1 MIRTLLKPFSFVPA
15 LLLMYMIYSFSA
27 QPGEVSSQL
36 SYKVSY
42 KIVET
47 VDQTLNAGMADWEIE
62 TWVYRIHGLVRKLA
76 HMTEYFALA
85 VAVSFPLYVYG
96 VHGIWLMLLAGF
108 ICVGFACGDEYHQ
121 SFVEGRGPSVRDV
134 AIDSFGVFWGIILVR
149 IVGWTGR
156 KTIFRPRKKKKKKE
170 AEPQMQARSGQAWQE
185 PRMQARSGQMWQ
197 EPRMQG
203 QMPPVQRSRQGYA
216 GQGYTGSAPQS
227 GQPQGYAGQHWQQ
240 AQPMQDYD
248 NPAPQNEQSQA
259 QQSWQQ
265 AQQTQDRQVQEYAR
279 QNQQQMQPTQDGQV
293 REYARQNQQ
302 QMQPTQD
309 HDGFAPENVQQ
320 PTGYPEYVRQ
330 KVRMHETSPIQSTD
344 ETFQPQ
350 TQASQTDYQPQQTQA
365 SQTDYQPQQTQASQT
380 DYSPHMPFSDAQD
393 SRSVEEQGIPV
404 NVPYR
409 PYTRSYQYDDQIP
422 ESRNK

>member
-47 VDQTLNAGMADWEIE
+47 VDQALNAGMADWEID

-121 SFVEGRGPSVRDV
+121 SFVEGRGPSMRDV

-156 KTIFRPRKKKKKKE
+156 KTIFRPRKKKKQKE
-170 AEPQMQARSGQAWQE
+170 TPQMQTRA
-185 PRMQARSGQMWQ
+185 GQMWQ
-197 EPRMQG
+197 DPQTQVHAGQMWQDPRMQV
-203 QMPPVQRSRQGYA
+203 P
-216 GQGYTGSAPQS
+216 
-227 GQPQGYAGQHWQQ
+227 
-240 AQPMQDYD
+240 PMQH
-248 NPAPQNEQSQA
+248 P
-259 QQSWQQ
+259 QQSDVIRRPHPSSNCQPVDAQ
-265 AQQTQDRQVQEYAR
+265 A
-279 QNQQQMQPTQDGQV
+279 
-293 REYARQNQQ
+293 
-302 QMQPTQD
+302 
-309 HDGFAPENVQQ
+309 ENI
-320 PTGYPEYVRQ
+320 P
-330 KVRMHETSPIQSTD
+330 
-344 ETFQPQ
+344 
-350 TQASQTDYQPQQTQA
+350 YQPYTQ
-365 SQTDYQPQQTQASQT
+365 SYYRTDAPSI
-380 DYSPHMPFSDAQD
+380 SSDK
-393 SRSVEEQGIPV
+393 
-404 NVPYR
+404 N
-409 PYTRSYQYDDQIP
+409 
-422 ESRNK
+422 

>member
-47 VDQTLNAGMADWEIE
+47 VDQTLNADMADWEID

-96 VHGIWLMLLAGF
+96 VHGIWLMLLAGI

-156 KTIFRPRKKKKKKE
+156 KTIFRPRKKKKQKE
-170 AEPQMQARSGQAWQE
+170 TRKQTHSEQTWQEPQRHAYSGQTWQEPQRHAYSDQAWQE
-185 PRMQARSGQMWQ
+185 PPIPPVRQQTTVPPSWQ
-197 EPRMQG
+197 PRQSYTAP
-203 QMPPVQRSRQGYA
+203 MPPDGRTQAAQGWQQVQGYA
-216 GQGYTGSAPQS
+216 EPAPQS
-227 GQPQGYAGQHWQQ
+227 GHTQRA
-240 AQPMQDYD
+240 
-248 NPAPQNEQSQA
+248 
-259 QQSWQQ
+259 QSWQQ
-265 AQQTQDRQVQEYAR
+265 TQEYTAFS
-279 QNQQQMQPTQDGQV
+279 PQD
-293 REYARQNQQ
+293 
-302 QMQPTQD
+302 M
-309 HDGFAPENVQQ
+309 
-320 PTGYPEYVRQ
+320 
-330 KVRMHETSPIQSTD
+330 
-344 ETFQPQ
+344 Q
-350 TQASQTDYQPQQTQA
+350 TQAAPDWQPSQCSAEPVLQNEYTQQQ
-365 SQTDYQPQQTQASQT
+365 
-380 DYSPHMPFSDAQD
+380 AQD
-393 SRSVEEQGIPV
+393 LQSDVVRRPHPQAHSQQEPPAQISPSEAPYTQRPNPSFEHGTGQIPDSSQEQNSPENI
-404 NVPYR
+404 PYR
-409 PYTRSYQYDDQIP
+409 PYTQSYQYSQVSAQKKTP
-422 ESRNK
+422 